1 MSSSHQTEQ
10 SHHPTFQ
17 QYVLV
22 AIILF
27 AITIVEFFA
36 IFPDPNQIGAAKLP
50 VLTILSAI
58 KFAIVIMFY
67 MHLKFDDRMFTVFFL
82 AGLALA
88 FLVGIAVLAMFTA
101 LDGEPRA
108 FASAHAVPYAKG
120 EHGGHGVEHIK
131 PTAVPIPTVPPA
143 VTTPTESAEPDV
155 TATTAPEQAAEPSGG
170 SGAGASID
178 IGTDGDALKFST
190 EALSAETG
198 SQVTVNFNNGSSV
211 NQHNWVLVQN
221 GTKDAVA
228 TDGTAAGPGAAWVK
242 PGDERVIVSSGL
254 LNPGGSEAV
263 TFTAPA
269 AGTYQFVCTFPG
281 HNFTMFGD
289 FTVN

>member
-10 SHHPTFQ
+10 SHHPTLQ

-22 AIILF
+22 ATILF
-27 AITIVEFFA
+27 VITIVEFLA
-36 IFPDPNQIGAAKLP
+36 IFPDPDLIGAAKIP
-50 VLTILSAI
+50 VLAILSAI

-67 MHLKFDDRMFTVFFL
+67 MHLKFDDRMFTVLFL

-88 FLVGIAVLAMFTA
+88 FMVGIAVLAMFTA
-101 LDGEPRA
+101 LDGKPRA
-108 FASAHAVPYAKG
+108 FASAHAVPYEKG
-120 EHGGHGVEHIK
+120 EHGVEHVK

-143 VTTPTESAEPDV
+143 VTTPTESAAPDV
-155 TATTAPEQAAEPSGG
+155 TATTAPEPAAEPSGG
-170 SGAGASID
+170 SGAAVSIE
-178 IGTDGDALKFST
+178 IGTEGDALKFS
-190 EALSAETG
+190 EAALSAASG
-198 SQVTVNFNNGSSV
+198 SSVTVTFNNGSAV
-211 NQHNWVLVQN
+211 NQHNWVLVQD

-228 TDGTAAGPGAAWVK
+228 TDGTAAGPAAAWIK
-242 PGDERVIVSSGL
+242 PGDERVVASSKL
-254 LNPGGSEAV
+254 LNPGDSEAV

>member
-1 MSSSHQTEQ
+1 MSSSQQTEQ

-27 AITIVEFFA
+27 VITIIEFFA
-36 IFPDPNQIGAAKLP
+36 IFPDPDLIGAAKIP
-50 VLTILSAI
+50 VLAILSAI

-67 MHLKFDDRMFTVFFL
+67 MHLKFDDRMFTVLFL

-108 FASAHAVPYAKG
+108 FASAHAVPYEKG
-120 EHGGHGVEHIK
+120 EHGVEHVK
-131 PTAVPIPTVPPA
+131 PTVVPIPTVPPA
-143 VTTPTESAEPDV
+143 VTTPIESAAPDV
-155 TATTAPEQAAEPSGG
+155 TATTAPETAAEPSGG

-178 IGTDGDALKFST
+178 IGTDGDALKFSE
-190 EALSAETG
+190 EALSASSG
-198 SQVTVNFNNGSSV
+198 SSVTVTFNNGSAV
-211 NQHNWVLVQN
+211 NQHNWVLVQD

-228 TDGTAAGPGAAWVK
+228 TDGTAAGPAAAWIK
-242 PGDERVIVSSGL
+242 PGDERVVASSKL
-254 LNPGGSEAV
+254 LDPGDSEAV

>member
-1 MSSSHQTEQ
+1 MSSSQQTEQ

-27 AITIVEFFA
+27 VITIIEFFA
-36 IFPDPNQIGAAKLP
+36 IFPDPDLIGAAKIP
-50 VLTILSAI
+50 VLAILSAI

-67 MHLKFDDRMFTVFFL
+67 MHLKFDDRMFTVLFL

-88 FLVGIAVLAMFTA
+88 FMVGIAVLAMFTA

-108 FASAHAVPYAKG
+108 FASAHAIPYEKG
-120 EHGGHGVEHIK
+120 EHGVEHVK
-131 PTAVPIPTVPPA
+131 PTAVPIPTVPPT
-143 VTTPTESAEPDV
+143 VTTPTESAAPDV

-221 GTKDAVA
+221 GTNDAVA
-228 TDGTAAGPGAAWVK
+228 TDGTAAGPGADWVK
-242 PGDERVIVSSGL
+242 PGAERVIASYGL

-263 TFTAPA
+263 TFTAPS

>member
-10 SHHPTFQ
+10 GHHPTFM

-22 AIILF
+22 AAILF
-27 AITIVEFFA
+27 IITIVEFFA
-36 IFPDPNQIGAAKLP
+36 IFPDPDLIGAAKIP
-50 VLTILSAI
+50 VLVILSAI

-67 MHLKFDDRMFTVFFL
+67 MHLKFDHRMFTMFFL

-88 FLVGIAVLAMFTA
+88 FAVGIAVLGMFAA
-101 LDGEPRA
+101 LGGGPRA
-108 FASAHAVPYAKG
+108 FASANAVPYD
-120 EHGGHGVEHIK
+120 EGGHGVEHVK
-131 PTAVPIPTVPPA
+131 PTVVPIPTVPP
-143 VTTPTESAEPDV
+143 VITTPTESVSPDV
-155 TATTAPEQAAEPSGG
+155 AATTAPEPAGG
-170 SGAGASID
+170 SGVAASLA
-178 IGTDGDALKFST
+178 IGTDGDALAFT
-190 EALSAETG
+190 EAALSAASG
-198 SQVTVNFNNGSSV
+198 SSVTVTFNNGSAV

-228 TDGTAAGPGAAWVK
+228 TDGTAAGPGAAWLK
-242 PGDERVIVSSGL
+242 PGDERVVASSKL
-254 LNPGGSEAV
+254 LNPGETEAV
-263 TFTAPA
+263 TFTAPT

>member
-10 SHHPTFQ
+10 GHHPSFK
-17 QYVLV
+17 QYALV
-22 AIILF
+22 AVILF

-36 IFPDPNQIGAAKLP
+36 IYPDPDLIGAAKIP
-50 VLTILSAI
+50 VLFILSAI

-67 MHLKFDDRMFTVFFL
+67 MHLKFDNRMFTILFL

-88 FLVGIAVLAMFTA
+88 FAVGIAVLGMFVA
-101 LDGEPRA
+101 LGGSPRA
-108 FASAHAVPYAKG
+108 FASANAVPYEEG
-120 EHGGHGVEHIK
+120 EHGAEHAK
-131 PTAVPIPTVPPA
+131 PTTVPLPTVPPA
-143 VTTPTESAEPDV
+143 VTTPTESAAPDV
-155 TATTAPEQAAEPSGG
+155 DATTAPEPVAEPAGE
-170 SGAGASID
+170 SGAAASME
-178 IGTDGDALKFST
+178 IGTNGDALEFS
-190 EALSAETG
+190 ASSLSAASG
-198 SQVTVNFNNGSSV
+198 SSVTLTFTNGSSV

-228 TDGTAAGPGAAWVK
+228 TDGTSAGPGADWIKA
-242 PGDERVIVSSGL
+242 GDERVVASSKL
-254 LNPGGSEAV
+254 LDPGASEQV

-289 FTVN
+289 FEVK